1 MLAHNKSAIAY
12 QDRSRCRRRLLIHK
26 RKPHQQ
32 PGLLPSCTNGAPG
45 AGEAYQKLVL
55 HSQTRCRVQ
64 LAVAVTVE
72 VATCEMQLRKLCHY
86 LEDLHYVRLQAH
98 VQFML
103 DVLNTSCALRLSCS

>member
-45 AGEAYQKLVL
+45 AGEACQQQQVHLLLDQTASKVL
-55 HSQTRCRVQ
+55 YTGVGSYLTQSYSVSQ
-64 LAVAVTVE
+64 AYFASGPG
-72 VATCEMQLRKLCHY
+72 HNY
-86 LEDLHYVRLQAH
+86 H
-98 VQFML
+98 VPEE
-103 DVLNTSCALRLSCS
+103 